1 MSKQNRSTA
10 SSRRKLAAIM
20 FTDIV
25 GYTALMGKDEATA
38 LKLLKKNREVHRP
51 LIRKY
56 HGQWLKEMGDG
67 ILASFDSISD
77 AVYCAGAIQAAAMQ
91 EDDLKLRIGIH
102 VGEVMEDGNDVFGD
116 GVNIASRI
124 EALTPPGLIWVS
136 EAVYKN
142 IKNKAGIS
150 TSFEQTVE
158 LKNVEDPL
166 NIYSVKIDFLDSSIE
181 HPPFRKELSQVKWLK
196 PAIVGSV
203 VIILLLV
210 FAIFWMNTRQRDNNA
225 VLERSI
231 AVLPFANLST
241 DEGNAHFSIGVQEA
255 VLNHLSKFE
264 DLRVISRSSMEQY
277 RDSKLS
283 IPEIAEEVGVNYILE
298 GSVQKAGDQVRVTVQ
313 LINGTNDDHIWAD
326 NYDRNIEEIFEVQS
340 EIAQNIAQ
348 ELKAIFNPDVIEVIE
363 KIPTAN
369 MEAYEYYLRGLEV
382 HNMAE
387 EENDVKQAGYL
398 YQKAI
403 DIDPNYAE
411 PYLGLARCYADLHWR
426 LDNHLEVMDTIIS
439 IINKAIELDPE
450 NSDAWS
456 YKGWYTFYGLN
467 NLEEAEKHYAK
478 AMELNPNNADVYFN
492 LARWVYPNA
501 DEPDL
506 VKSIMYAKKAARLI
520 KGERLG
526 ELYDGI
532 GYIYL
537 SVGMYDEAEEFY
549 ELAADILPNW
559 QVNSAQWWLNM
570 IQGNFNEA
578 LTYAEK
584 NVELYPENN
593 RSYLELARTYAHMEE
608 YDTALV
614 IFDTWYDRYKEDNL
628 DRWEYRIFSDEYKYA
643 LVKSGRD
650 PEKGYQQ
657 IRDKIDYI
665 EDVFKEDIFNFGGGY
680 FYDMVRL
687 NTLLGNREEALKY
700 LLRIEKAGYAFGSI
714 SWAMVDPLLEDLRD
728 EPEFIASIERGW
740 EEKWEI
746 QEQIRKM
753 EAEEDLMTLSG
764 R

>member
-1 MSKQNRSTA
+1 LT
-10 SSRRKLAAIM
+10 
-20 FTDIV
+20 
-25 GYTALMGKDEATA
+25 
-38 LKLLKKNREVHRP
+38 P
-51 LIRKY
+51 
-56 HGQWLKEMGDG
+56 
-67 ILASFDSISD
+67 
-77 AVYCAGAIQAAAMQ
+77 AGA
-91 EDDLKLRIGIH
+91 
-102 VGEVMEDGNDVFGD
+102 V
-116 GVNIASRI
+116 
-124 EALTPPGLIWVS
+124 WVS
-136 EAVYKN
+136 EAVCKN
-142 IKNKAGIS
+142 INNKAGIS
-150 TSFEQTVE
+150 TNFEQKVE

-166 NIYSVKIDFLDSSIE
+166 NIYSVKIDFLDSSID
-181 HPPFRKELSQVKWLK
+181 HPPIREELNEIKWLK
-196 PAIVGSV
+196 PAIISSA

-210 FAIFWMNTRQRDNNA
+210 SIIFWMNSRQSDNNA

-283 IPEIAEEVGVNYILE
+283 IPEIAEEIGVNYILE

-313 LINGTNDDHIWAD
+313 LINGTNDDHIWSD
-326 NYDRNIEEIFEVQS
+326 NYDRSIEEIFVVQS

-382 HNMAE
+382 HEMAE

-403 DIDPNYAE
+403 DIDPDYAD

-426 LDNHLEVMDTIIS
+426 LDNHQEVMDTVIS
-439 IINKAIELDPE
+439 IVDKAIELEPE

-456 YKGWYTFYGLN
+456 YMGWYTFFGLN
-467 NLEEAEKHYAK
+467 NLEDAEKHYAK
-478 AMELNPNNADVYFN
+478 AIELNPNNADVYYD

-501 DEPDL
+501 DNPDL

-537 SVGMYDEAEEFY
+537 SVGMYDEAAQFY
-549 ELAADILPNW
+549 ELSGDISPNW
-559 QVNSAQWWLNM
+559 QTNSAQWWLNM

-578 LTYAEK
+578 LEYARK
-584 NVELYPENN
+584 NVDLYPDNN
-593 RSYLELARTYAHMEE
+593 RSYLELARTYVHMEA

-614 IFDTWYDRYKEDNL
+614 IFDQWYSMYKEDML
-628 DRWEYRIFSDEYKYA
+628 DRWEYNVFSDEYKYA
-643 LVKSGRD
+643 LIKSGKD

-657 IRDKIDYI
+657 IRDKMQYLHN
-665 EDVFKEDIFNFGGGY
+665 VFDANIFNFAGGNY
-680 FYDMVRL
+680 YDMVRL
-687 NTLLGNREEALKY
+687 NTLTGNREEALEY
-700 LLRIEKAGYAFGSI
+700 LHRIEDAGYAFGSI
-714 SWAMVDPLLEDLRD
+714 SWATVDPLLEDLRD
-728 EPEFIASIERGW
+728 NPEFIASIERGW
-740 EEKWEI
+740 EQKWEI

-753 EAEEDLMTLSG
+753 EAEEELKDLG
-764 R
+764 RR

>member
-1 MSKQNRSTA
+1 
-10 SSRRKLAAIM
+10 M

-25 GYTALMGKDEATA
+25 GYTALMGRDESTA
-38 LKLLKKNREVHRP
+38 LKLLRKNREVHRP
-51 LIRKY
+51 MIRKY

-77 AVYCAGAIQAAAMQ
+77 AIYCAGAIQAAAMQ
-91 EDDLKLRIGIH
+91 EDDLKIRIGIH
-102 VGEVMEDGNDVFGD
+102 VGEIMEDGNDVFGD

-124 EALTPPGLIWVS
+124 EALTPPGSVWVS

-181 HPPFRKELSQVKWLK
+181 HPPIRDELKQVNWLK
-196 PAIVGSV
+196 PAIIGSA

-210 FAIFWMNTRQRDNNA
+210 TAIIWMNTRQSDNIA

-283 IPEIAEEVGVNYILE
+283 IPDIAEEVGVNYILE
-298 GSVQKAGDQVRVTVQ
+298 GSVQKAGDQVRVTAQ
-313 LINGTNDDHIWAD
+313 LINGTNDDHVWAD
-326 NYDRNIEEIFEVQS
+326 TYDRNIEEIFEVQS

-382 HNMAE
+382 HEMAE

-403 DIDPNYAE
+403 DIDLDYAD

-426 LDNHLEVMDTIIS
+426 LDNHQEVMDTVIS
-439 IINKAIELDPE
+439 IVDKAIELDPK
-450 NSDAWS
+450 NSDAWA

-467 NLEEAEKHYAK
+467 DLEEAEEYFAK
-478 AMELNPNNADVYFN
+478 AIELNPNNANVYYR

-501 DEPDL
+501 NEPDL

-537 SVGMYDEAEEFY
+537 SVGMYDEAEQFY

-559 QVNSAQWWLNM
+559 QANSAQWWLNM

-578 LTYAEK
+578 LVYAQK
-584 NVELYPENN
+584 NVDLYPDHN

-608 YDTALV
+608 YDTALLF
-614 IFDTWYDRYKEDNL
+614 FDTWYSMYKEDML
-628 DRWEYRIFSDEYKYA
+628 DRWEYNVFSDEYKYA
-643 LVKSGRD
+643 LIKSGKD
-650 PEKGYQQ
+650 PDKGYQQ
-657 IRDKIDYI
+657 IRDKMEYLNNIF
-665 EDVFKEDIFNFGGGY
+665 EADIFNFAGGNY
-680 FYDMVRL
+680 YDMVRL
-687 NTLLGNREEALKY
+687 NTLIGNKEEALEF
-700 LLRIEKAGYAFGSI
+700 LHRIEDAGYAFGSI

-728 EPEFIASIERGW
+728 DPEFIASIERGW
-740 EEKWEI
+740 KQKWEI

-753 EAEEDLMTLSG
+753 EAEEDLKVLNKK
-764 R
+764 